1 MRQHVRHA
9 NRSSE
14 RDTPI
19 FDHLEPRQLL
29 GGDPFNF
36 ATTRPVLSTPD
47 EMRTMA
53 TADIN
58 GDGHLDLIVAAGPRI
73 YSLTNDG
80 EGRFTQRSVFRVDGY
95 VKELALGDFD
105 GDGDTDLAA
114 IGPNASGLSTLL
126 RVFLGN
132 NNGTFARSA
141 TIKVNGA
148 IQIHSS
154 NFDADTRREL
164 LVVFEH
170 GATIYQ
176 MNAGL
181 PNAPRGLASVGF
193 TIVDVAVGDMDFDGV
208 SDVVVAAN
216 DPDTVKAGASVWYVR
231 PASISIQGVLNDRP
245 DARVTSIAIGNI
257 VGSTRPDIIV
267 AGRNLDGSGSST
279 HGVWYFEQL
288 LIMGNPIFG
297 PIHSIH
303 TEAQKLPAGV
313 SVSINIDIFAVRQ
326 INGDVANRRDIV
338 YHWQR
343 KTTNTNTKPETISYS
358 GNVIVAT
365 NTNSAGAF
373 STSSGG
379 FISPDENRRT
389 VMLCAPFQ
397 TASPSLPDLLYI
409 QLTDTLGGNNKARYA
424 ENFFPV

>member
-1 MRQHVRHA
+1 MRQYSRHA
-9 NRSSE
+9 TRSSE
-14 RDTPI
+14 RNTPI
-19 FDHLEPRQLL
+19 FDHLEPRQLM

-95 VKELALGDFD
+95 VKELTLGDFD

-114 IGPNASGLSTLL
+114 IGPNAGGLSTLL
-126 RVFLGN
+126 RVFQGN
-132 NNGTFARSA
+132 NNGSFTRSA

-154 NFDADTRREL
+154 NFDADVRREL
-164 LVVFEH
+164 CVVFEH
-170 GATIYQ
+170 TATIYQ
-176 MNAGL
+176 MNAGI

-193 TIVDVAVGDMDFDGV
+193 TVIDVAVGDMDFDGV
-208 SDVVVAAN
+208 SDLVVAAN
-216 DPDTVKAGASVWYVR
+216 DPDTGKAGVSVWYLR
-231 PASISIQGVLNDRP
+231 PDSIGIQGVLNDRP
-245 DARVTSIAIGNI
+245 AALVTSVAIGNI
-257 VGSTRPDIIV
+257 VGSTRPDV
-267 AGRNLDGSGSST
+267 MAAGRNLGGGSEST
-279 HGVWYFEQL
+279 YGVWYFEQL
-288 LIMGNPIFG
+288 VSMGNAFFG
-297 PIHSIH
+297 SSQPIH
-303 TEAQKLPAGV
+303 TEAQSLPAGY
-313 SVSINIDIFAVRQ
+313 SVLINIDIFGVRQ
-326 INGDVANRRDIV
+326 IDGDASNRRDVI

-343 KTTNTNTKPETISYS
+343 KTTNTNTKPDTISYS
-358 GNVIVAT
+358 GSVIVAT

-373 STSSGG
+373 STNSGG
-379 FISPDENRRT
+379 FVSPDENRRT

-397 TASPSLPDLLYI
+397 TASPSRPDLLYI